1 MLGRRW
7 QGRVGREWFLIL
19 GGLFFMQAGWATYSA
34 LFTNFVSQDLHIH
47 PSQLG
52 LVESLRE
59 VPGFLTVVL
68 AAITVRMRE
77 SRVTALALLILGL
90 GLIGYSTANSLSTLI
105 AITMFGSIGFHLFGP
120 LSSGLVLGQAGE
132 HNRGRRMGQSSM
144 VGAVGT
150 LVGTGLVLLLVI
162 PLGLRGSFV
171 PAGGLVLLGALCLW
185 LLHDQEAAP
194 RVSVI
199 FRRRYL
205 LYYLLTMLDGS
216 RRQIFGTFAVF
227 LLVRNYH
234 VGVQTITLLL
244 LVNTM
249 VTMICSVP
257 IGRLI
262 DHYGERV
269 VLVGNYSLLVVLF
282 SCYALVHT
290 VLLLS
295 IIFCIDNML
304 FCCGAAITTYL
315 GKIAPRDEMTPS
327 LAMGGTANHIA
338 AVGVPVLGGIL
349 WDQFGYQITFFAGAA
364 TCLLSI
370 MVSLAIRPPTHAAEA
385 AAS

>member
-1 MLGRRW
+1 
-7 QGRVGREWFLIL
+7 
-19 GGLFFMQAGWATYSA
+19 
-34 LFTNFVSQDLHIH
+34 
-47 PSQLG
+47 
-52 LVESLRE
+52 
-59 VPGFLTVVL
+59 
-68 AAITVRMRE
+68 
-77 SRVTALALLILGL
+77 
-90 GLIGYSTANSLSTLI
+90 
-105 AITMFGSIGFHLFGP
+105 
-120 LSSGLVLGQAGE
+120 
-132 HNRGRRMGQSSM
+132 
-144 VGAVGT
+144 
-150 LVGTGLVLLLVI
+150 
-162 PLGLRGSFV
+162 
-171 PAGGLVLLGALCLW
+171 
-185 LLHDQEAAP
+185 
-194 RVSVI
+194 
-199 FRRRYL
+199 
-205 LYYLLTMLDGS
+205 
-216 RRQIFGTFAVF
+216 VF

-262 DHYGERV
+262 DRYGERV

-370 MVSLAIRPPTHAAEA
+370 MVSLAIRTPTHAAEST
-385 AAS
+385 AS

>member
-1 MLGRRW
+1 VLGRRW